1 MSQAFQEL
9 PKLHPTLIHRL
20 RIVTSCALMGA
31 VLGGSLTVLPLIG
44 SSISTD
50 ELQAAGA
57 IVGAVVAVITQALR
71 A

>member
-1 MSQAFQEL
+1 MSQTFQEL
-9 PKLHPTLIHRL
+9 PKLHPTPIHRL

-31 VLGGSLTVLPLIG
+31 VLCGSLTVLPFVA
-44 SSISTD
+44 SSISAV

-57 IVGAVVAVITQALR
+57 IAGGMVAAVAQALR

>member
-9 PKLHPTLIHRL
+9 AKLHPTPIHRL

-31 VLGGSLTVLPLIG
+31 VLGGSLTVLPLVG
-44 SSISTD
+44 SSISAD
-50 ELQAAGA
+50 ELQAVGA
-57 IVGAVVAVITQALR
+57 IVGGVAAAVAQALR

>member
-9 PKLHPTLIHRL
+9 PKLHPTPIHRL

-31 VLGGSLTVLPLIG
+31 VLGGSLTVLPFIG
-44 SSISTD
+44 GSISAV
-50 ELQAAGA
+50 ELQAVGA
-57 IVGAVVAVITQALR
+57 IAGGVVAVIAQALR

>member
-9 PKLHPTLIHRL
+9 PKLHPTPIHRL

-31 VLGGSLTVLPLIG
+31 VLGGSLTVLPLVG
-44 SSISTD
+44 SSISAD
-50 ELQAAGA
+50 ELQAVGA
-57 IVGAVVAVITQALR
+57 IVGGVVAVVTQALR